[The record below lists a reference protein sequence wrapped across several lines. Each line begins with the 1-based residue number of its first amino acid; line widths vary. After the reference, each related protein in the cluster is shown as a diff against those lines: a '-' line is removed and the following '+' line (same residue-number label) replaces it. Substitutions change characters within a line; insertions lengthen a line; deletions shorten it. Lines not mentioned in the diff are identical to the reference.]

1 MNFNEE
7 IKRKLSE
14 LNSEGKVLNIE
25 RKKIE
30 LKAFIR
36 RFCKIEDNEKV
47 EKKVEMGDTVILDD
61 KVDMFIKWY
70 TDNIIKGNYTDIGEY
85 YLPIDM
91 RNFIEKVAVW
101 YELRYPE
108 YEINRIMPGWGQE
121 KKEVSQVMFSRNPY
135 INELFDEDADIR
147 CLDWSDFYNTK
158 SFISSLPDVE
168 RSYFIRP
175 KYKEIVYWDKCSSVH
190 LHLSN
195 NGYVEMAEYMTC
207 VMPISSSKEI
217 EGMHIKEVVK
227 MLKEKDITLPDGN
240 EFETAINNYERSWYC
255 KEEMLNCIMYRIIER
270 GGNRVGPRRAFLF
283 AKEFG
288 RNIDIPMIYGIDYSD
303 PGLRK
308 FINEYLKLGGSKE
321 LTCYVDYFSRPCKY
335 EKFKTVSISEVLKR
349 DNNYTSEEKEMYKR
363 LVNTLYSQVDQEK
376 LRKEE
381 VRQARIERKIA
392 KAKVS
397 KKIKD

>member
-108 YEINRIMPGWGQE
+108 YEINRI
-121 KKEVSQVMFSRNPY
+121 
-135 INELFDEDADIR
+135 
-147 CLDWSDFYNTK
+147 
-158 SFISSLPDVE
+158 ISS
-168 RSYFIRP
+168 
-175 KYKEIVYWDKCSSVH
+175 K
-190 LHLSN
+190 
-195 NGYVEMAEYMTC
+195 
-207 VMPISSSKEI
+207 
-217 EGMHIKEVVK
+217 
-227 MLKEKDITLPDGN
+227 
-240 EFETAINNYERSWYC
+240 NNY
-255 KEEMLNCIMYRIIER
+255 
-270 GGNRVGPRRAFLF
+270 F
-283 AKEFG
+283 
-288 RNIDIPMIYGIDYSD
+288 NIFY
-303 PGLRK
+303 
-308 FINEYLKLGGSKE
+308 
-321 LTCYVDYFSRPCKY
+321 
-335 EKFKTVSISEVLKR
+335 
-349 DNNYTSEEKEMYKR
+349 
-363 LVNTLYSQVDQEK
+363 
-376 LRKEE
+376 
-381 VRQARIERKIA
+381 
-392 KAKVS
+392 
-397 KKIKD
+397 